1 MGSIPKGTTKRS
13 NGALL
18 KLRFGFLALKG
29 TIITIPKG
37 TTKTVSKKKAAY
49 YVVWSGKTPG
59 IYDTWEECEAQVKG
73 QTGAKFKGFA
83 TRQEAEQA
91 FSSSP
96 DLYIIRK
103 PKTEKEGHSQLSIV
117 NSQLSA
123 PILPSLAVDAAC
135 SGNPGVMEFRG
146 VIADTGTE
154 VFHRGPFQ
162 QGTNNIGEFLA
173 IVLGL
178 AYLKQNNL
186 PWALYTDSRTAL
198 SWLKKGHADTK
209 IEWNASNQDLFF
221 MVRKAEMWLH
231 DNTWSTPIYKW
242 DTKAWGEIPA
252 DFGRK

>member
-1 MGSIPKGTTKRS
+1 MGS
-13 NGALL
+13 
-18 KLRFGFLALKG
+18 
-29 TIITIPKG
+29 IPKG

-59 IYDTWEECEAQVKG
+59 IYDTWEDCEAQVKG
-73 QTGAKFKGFA
+73 VQGAKYKGFA
-83 TRQEAEQA
+83 SRPEAEQA

-96 DLYIIRK
+96 ENYIIRK
-103 PKTEKEGHSQLSIV
+103 PKNSQLSIL
-117 NSQLSA
+117 NSQFPS
-123 PILPSLAVDAAC
+123 PILPALTVDAAC
-135 SGNPGVMEFRG
+135 SGNPGVIEFRG

-154 VFHRGPFQ
+154 VFHRGPFNG
-162 QGTNNIGEFLA
+162 GTNNIGEFLA

-198 SWLKKGHADTK
+198 AWIKKGHADTK
-209 IEWNASNQDLFF
+209 MEWNAQNQDLFF
-221 MVRKAEMWLH
+221 MLRKAEMWLH
-231 DNTWSTPIYKW
+231 DNTWTTPIYKW